1 MYVPILKF
9 IDVLVLEI
17 LDVKMYTSR
26 TRCQATGVAMATIL
40 RLTRWG
46 IILML
51 ASKNEVYVTTRN
63 GVMAHFTL
71 IHHMPV

>member
-1 MYVPILKF
+1 
-9 IDVLVLEI
+9 
-17 LDVKMYTSR
+17 
-26 TRCQATGVAMATIL
+26 MATIL

-46 IILML
+46 VVLML

-71 IHHMPV
+71 THYMPV